1 MTIEY
6 RSSMLNVVMSTLRKK
21 AQLVVLKEEEEEFP
35 TSGGIHIHILDDLHE
50 RIKKGLEHDHMTK
63 NIMV

>member
-1 MTIEY
+1 MV
-6 RSSMLNVVMSTLRKK
+6 NVVMSTLRKK

-35 TSGGIHIHILDDLHE
+35 TLVGIHIHILEYLHE
-50 RIKKGLEHDHMTK
+50 RIKKGLEHDHMIK